1 MDSVG
6 AVMPTWNMG
15 HYLEEA
21 IESVVHQ
28 VDKLVI
34 VDDASTDD
42 TVDILLNQKE
52 EVVRLSG
59 NLGTAE
65 AINYGI
71 DRLRKLGDFKWL
83 TWVSSD
89 NVCYSNW
96 IKRALEEDDGQTGV
110 IYSAMDV
117 RGDIKPHKSYMAYDR
132 GFMSKK
138 AVCYF
143 GCSFL
148 IRADVW
154 KDHRGRFAHDYDN
167 WMRVEEACW
176 EKKLRFVGISEPLA
190 MYRVHKG
197 QRTKNRGPGDSD
209 AVHWLNVGRKRRKE
223 KGMLE

>member
-15 HYLEEA
+15 HYLVEA
-21 IESVVHQ
+21 IESVVRQ

-42 TVDILLNQKE
+42 TVDILLNRKE
-52 EVVRLSG
+52 DVVRLAE

-71 DRLRKLGDFKWL
+71 DHLRKLGDFKWL

-89 NVCYSNW
+89 NVCYANW
-96 IKRALEEDDGQTGV
+96 VERELQEDDGKTGV
-110 IYSAMDV
+110 VYSAMDV
-117 RGDIKPHKSYMAYDR
+117 RGDVKPHKSFMAYKSD
-132 GFMSKK
+132 FMSEK

-154 KDHRGRFAHDYDN
+154 QDHRGRFAHDYDN

-176 EKKLRFVGISEPLA
+176 EKDLRFVGLSEPLA

-209 AVHWLNVGRKRRKE
+209 AVHWLQVGQKRRRA
-223 KGMLE
+223 KGMLK